1 MMGDPSHVPGQPQD
15 IGTSKKNGVFPR
27 VNTAAC
33 APSAP
38 ITASFCNDND
48 EFCDSG
54 TSLQVHESYVQV
66 FGTQAAQ
73 FIVGKVGNSTVKVKK
88 CV

>member
-15 IGTSKKNGVFPR
+15 IGTSEKNGVFPR

-33 APSAP
+33 APSAA

-73 FIVGKVGNSTVKVKK
+73 FIVGKVGNSTVKAR
-88 CV
+88 

>member
-33 APSAP
+33 GPSAP

-66 FGTQAAQ
+66 FGMQAAQ
-73 FIVGKVGNSTVKVKK
+73 FIVSKVGNSTVKAR
-88 CV
+88 

>member
-1 MMGDPSHVPGQPQD
+1 MGDPSHVPGQPQD

-27 VNTAAC
+27 VNTEAC
-33 APSAP
+33 KPSAA
-38 ITASFCNDND
+38 ITASYCNEND

-73 FIVGKVGNSTVKVKK
+73 FIVGKVGNSTVKAR
-88 CV
+88 